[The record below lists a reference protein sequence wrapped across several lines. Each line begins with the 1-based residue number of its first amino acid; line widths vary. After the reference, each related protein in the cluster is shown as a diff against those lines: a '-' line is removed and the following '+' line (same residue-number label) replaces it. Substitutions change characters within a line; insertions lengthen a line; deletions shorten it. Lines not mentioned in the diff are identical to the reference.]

1 MGAGATCE
9 GRCWLLCA
17 ASGRAGKGTAPVSDR
32 VGKGS
37 RGATFGWQGT
47 VSPGGG
53 EAPCHPAE
61 GNVRL
66 WPRKR
71 LLFARP
77 NREMH
82 FTLYKRLR
90 CLVRIVICVCVRA
103 CTCVREWCMCE
114 RARVRACL
122 RGLWVWHSGT
132 KSVLGECE
140 RLGERGEGRE
150 SKRGW
155 RECRRGEEG
164 RGGECLCRP
173 RVPSGPCWDLRPPVN
188 TARPGGERR
197 GGGGCFEKGERT
209 TCLWRR
215 WGHRKETPT
224 RLCCSELS
232 CAIPPRPRALRPRRP
247 SCPSFGKD
255 GGGEARILRISDPL

>member
-1 MGAGATCE
+1 MSGRGWVRAPHVRAGVGYSAPRVAGQGRAPRPFLTGWGKAAGAPP
-9 GRCWLLCA
+9 
-17 ASGRAGKGTAPVSDR
+17 SDGK
-32 VGKGS
+32 
-37 RGATFGWQGT
+37 
-47 VSPGGG
+47 
-53 EAPCHPAE
+53 APCHPAE

-197 GGGGCFEKGERT
+197 GGGV
-209 TCLWRR
+209 L
-215 WGHRKETPT
+215 
-224 RLCCSELS
+224 
-232 CAIPPRPRALRPRRP
+232 
-247 SCPSFGKD
+247 
-255 GGGEARILRISDPL
+255 

>member
-1 MGAGATCE
+1 M
-9 GRCWLLCA
+9 
-17 ASGRAGKGTAPVSDR
+17 
-32 VGKGS
+32 
-37 RGATFGWQGT
+37 
-47 VSPGGG
+47 
-53 EAPCHPAE
+53 
-61 GNVRL
+61 RL

-197 GGGGCFEKGERT
+197 GGG
-209 TCLWRR
+209 
-215 WGHRKETPT
+215 
-224 RLCCSELS
+224 
-232 CAIPPRPRALRPRRP
+232 ALRRGSAPPVCGAGGATGKKPRLGSAAASSPALSRP
-247 SCPSFGKD
+247 GPAPCALAGPPVLPSEKTEEERQEFSGLATRFESLAL
-255 GGGEARILRISDPL
+255 EA